1 MEVELGKFQAEY
13 VKLQLATMESDLK
26 PSPKGAINTFLNA
39 LFKCDP
45 FELQPELK
53 IEHKVGVGI

>member
-1 MEVELGKFQAEY
+1 
-13 VKLQLATMESDLK
+13 
-26 PSPKGAINTFLNA
+26 LNA

-53 IEHKVGVGI
+53 IEHKVGVGIW